1 MHIKTLVSAGA
12 LAIALG
18 LGAPAA
24 VFAQAA
30 TLPTTIGEQ
39 TLTSADAERVKVYC
53 DDLQTQANQAAGADD
68 AASDDKDGTTSEA
81 SEMSADTAAVGSVDM
96 DVITLESCTEAG
108 FITAP

>member
-30 TLPTTIGEQ
+30 ATTPTMIGEQ
-39 TLTSADAERVKVYC
+39 TLSEADAERVKVYC
-53 DDLQTQANQAAGADD
+53 EDLSTEANQAEGATNDDVD
-68 AASDDKDGTTSEA
+68 AAA
-81 SEMSADTAAVGSVDM
+81 SEEAGGAADTAAVGSVDM
-96 DVITLESCTEAG
+96 SLITLENCVEAG
-108 FITAP
+108 FVTAAGN